1 MPEAIAFGVDLPAS
15 RRAGRLRAAARVLTL
30 VAAGAC
36 GTAALLAPSPM
47 RVAAALAS
55 IGAFALASL
64 PGSAAA
70 ARRLAV
76 DADGTISTGSGD
88 ADEPA
93 VVRYCSRHLVCL
105 GTSGGGLVAVW
116 PDSMSATHWRR
127 LLVACRWRR
136 RPRGDGGQAAAELRT
151 K

>member
-1 MPEAIAFGVDLPAS
+1 MPEAVAFGIDLPAS

-30 VAAGAC
+30 VAAVAC

-55 IGAFALASL
+55 IGAFALACL
-64 PGSAAA
+64 PASRAA

-76 DADGTISTGSGD
+76 DAEGAIRAGNGD

-93 VVRYCSRHLVCL
+93 AVRYCSRHLVCL
-105 GTSGGGLVAVW
+105 GTSGGLIAVW

-127 LLVACRWRR
+127 LLVACRWQR
-136 RPRGDGGQAAAELRT
+136 RPSGDGGQAASELRT

>member
-1 MPEAIAFGVDLPAS
+1 VPEATAFGVDLPAS

-55 IGAFALASL
+55 IGAFVLASW
-64 PGSAAA
+64 PASRAA

-76 DADGTISTGSGD
+76 DADGTIRTGIAA

-93 VVRYCSRHLVCL
+93 VVRYCGRHLVCL
-105 GTSGGGLVAVW
+105 GTPGGLVAVW
-116 PDSMSATHWRR
+116 PDSMSAANWRR

-136 RPRGDGGQAAAELRT
+136 RTPGDGGQAASELRT

>member
-1 MPEAIAFGVDLPAS
+1 MPEATAFGVDLPAS
-15 RRAGRLRAAARVLTL
+15 RRAGRLRAAAWVLTL
-30 VAAGAC
+30 VAAAAC

-47 RVAAALAS
+47 RVAVALAC
-55 IGAFALASL
+55 IGAFVLASL
-64 PGSAAA
+64 PGARAA

-76 DADGTISTGSGD
+76 DADGTIHTGSGD
-88 ADEPA
+88 ADQPA
-93 VVRYCSRHLVCL
+93 VVRYCGRHLVCL
-105 GTSGGGLVAVW
+105 GTPGGLVAVW

-136 RPRGDGGQAAAELRT
+136 RPPGDGGRAAAELRT